1 MRPIIATVEAYV
13 EIDLE
18 QLVDEILKVY
28 DLDNKS
34 QITREQ
40 INEYIGDNVSYLRS
54 RGSDCLSIDVVSD
67 GPSISSVSDE
77 TLRVIE
83 KYINGDL
90 E

>member
-1 MRPIIATVEAYV
+1 MRPIVATVEAYV

-18 QLVDEILKVY
+18 QLVEEILKVS

-34 QITREQ
+34 QITREL

-54 RGSDCLSIDVVSD
+54 RRSDCLSIDVVSD
-67 GPSISSVSDE
+67 GPSISRVSDE

-83 KYINGDL
+83 KYINGEL